1 MNNIR
6 LYSKDSVLA
15 RKELSKNH
23 FNELELDDA
32 KELYEWNRLNK
43 IYAITLFLMGFIL
56 FLCSAVSLI
65 NRFIPLFIMLAVIGV
80 LPFII
85 GIRRFIVSYDLIK
98 YPIMIRVAKI
108 VSCKSDNKNFNKVVL
123 EKEDKE
129 WLISKE
135 WATVGKT
142 ISIFIV
148 GDYIFI
154 SNEE

>member
-1 MNNIR
+1 
-6 LYSKDSVLA
+6 
-15 RKELSKNH
+15 
-23 FNELELDDA
+23 
-32 KELYEWNRLNK
+32 
-43 IYAITLFLMGFIL
+43 
-56 FLCSAVSLI
+56 
-65 NRFIPLFIMLAVIGV
+65 
-80 LPFII
+80 
-85 GIRRFIVSYDLIK
+85 
-98 YPIMIRVAKI
+98 MIRVAKI